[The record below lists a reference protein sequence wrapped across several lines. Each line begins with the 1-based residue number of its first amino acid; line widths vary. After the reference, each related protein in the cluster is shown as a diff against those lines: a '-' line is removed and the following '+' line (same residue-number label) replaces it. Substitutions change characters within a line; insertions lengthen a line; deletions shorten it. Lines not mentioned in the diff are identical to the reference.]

1 MHRGVNRL
9 LIRYRLPSLN
19 DVIDENRRDKHEGN
33 RLKREV
39 QDIIGQYIR
48 VSRAKKLLAPVTT
61 EGNVVFIEWR
71 EANRKRDVDNVQSSV
86 KFILDALVVHKILPN
101 DTRRWVDQV
110 YHRVVDSDESG
121 AVVYI
126 MTREEWEAAKY
137 QLI

>member
-1 MHRGVNRL
+1 MNRL
-9 LIRYRLPSLN
+9 IIRYRLPSLN

-48 VSRAKKLLAPVTT
+48 VSRAKKLLAPIAT

>member
-1 MHRGVNRL
+1 M
-9 LIRYRLPSLN
+9 
-19 DVIDENRRDKHEGN
+19 
-33 RLKREV
+33 
-39 QDIIGQYIR
+39 
-48 VSRAKKLLAPVTT
+48 
-61 EGNVVFIEWR
+61 VFIEWH

-137 QLI
+137 QLL

>member
-1 MHRGVNRL
+1 MNRL
-9 LIRYRLPSLN
+9 IIRYRLPSLN

-48 VSRAKKLLAPVTT
+48 VSRSKKLLAPVTT
-61 EGNVVFIEWR
+61 EGNVVFIEWH

-101 DTRRWVDQV
+101 DTRRWVEQV
-110 YHRVVDSDESG
+110 HHKVVDSDESG

-126 MTREEWEAAKY
+126 MTRDEWEAAKY